1 MMWRGGKAGAGVIAT
16 RLAHYRFEIKLSLRI
31 TAAGIITYVIVQLL
45 GLAQG
50 YWAVLTAVIVMQ
62 ASLGGS
68 LKAMLDRLAGTI
80 AGAVAGIVVVLIV
93 PRTGVVTTGLALLL
107 ALVPLSALVAFKPA
121 YRVAPVTA
129 VIVVLIAH
137 GPALSTGLARAFE
150 IALGTVIAFAV
161 ALLFLPSRA
170 YPLLLEAARDALAAI
185 AGQVATLL
193 DNLGAPPEDN
203 AVHVLHSRIRGA
215 IERADGIA
223 REAARERTSHISD
236 SPDPEPIVRTLRR
249 TSHDLVMIA
258 RVRSAALPEPIRTL
272 LAPPAA
278 AVSNAIGDFLA
289 GLDAALTGHGAA
301 PSTAAISEAMQHYGA
316 AMAEMR
322 RQGLTRDL
330 PAEAVEPVFGLA
342 FALEQLF
349 GNLQDLG
356 ERIAEAMESAGGL
369 SAAGAEQRREPS

>member
-1 MMWRGGKAGAGVIAT
+1 MQRGGKAGAEVIAA

-31 TAAGIITYVIVQLL
+31 TAAGIITYVIVKLL
-45 GLAQG
+45 GLEQG

-80 AGAVAGIVVVLIV
+80 AGAAAGIIVALIV
-93 PRTGVVTTGLALLL
+93 PRTGAVTGGLALVL

-129 VIVVLIAH
+129 VIVVLIAQ

-185 AGQVATLL
+185 SRLVATLL
-193 DNLGAPPEDN
+193 DNLDAPPEDI
-203 AVHVLHSRIRGA
+203 AVHALHARIRGA

-223 REAARERTSHISD
+223 REAARERSSHISD

-249 TSHDLVMIA
+249 ASHDLVMIS
-258 RVRSAALPEPIRTL
+258 RVRSAALSEPIRAL
-272 LAPPAA
+272 LTPPAA
-278 AVSNAIGDFLA
+278 AVSAAVRDFLT
-289 GLDAALTGHGAA
+289 GLDAALAGRGAA
-301 PSTAAISEAMQHYGA
+301 PATAAIGEAMQQYGA
-316 AMAEMR
+316 AMAEVR

-330 PAEAVEPVFGLA
+330 PAEAAEPVFGLA
-342 FALEQLF
+342 FALEQLC

-356 ERIAEAMESAGGL
+356 ERIAEAMGRADST
-369 SAAGAEQRREPS
+369 SAARAEPQ